1 MSAGP
6 CGKDNASFHVLND
19 FFVTFTDPE
28 QRDTLYL
35 AGAERRKKHGVTG
48 RVNSRYKTA
57 FVTAS
62 ATMGAVKRDIVKF
75 SENTKVSK

>member
-6 CGKDNASFHVLND
+6 CGKDDASFHVLND
-19 FFVTFTDPE
+19 FFATFTDPE
-28 QRDTLYL
+28 RDTLYL
-35 AGAERRKKHGVTG
+35 AAAERRRKHGVTG